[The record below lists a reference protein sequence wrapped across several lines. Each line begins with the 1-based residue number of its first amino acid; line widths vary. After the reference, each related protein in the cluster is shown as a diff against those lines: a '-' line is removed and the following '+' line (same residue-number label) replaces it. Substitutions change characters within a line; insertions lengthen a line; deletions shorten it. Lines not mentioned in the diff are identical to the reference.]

1 MSSDRCFFALFL
13 IIHAFLISAL
23 LPGGGFIVLLL
34 IIDVSIISSY
44 GVNCKGKPTVEV
56 LKMCKVFGAGF
67 SYIGGVVAYYAGKMF
82 WEDDVT
88 LLRGIFL
95 LVAYFGILCWI
106 QFPYQ
111 YYKAVRKISKR

>member
-56 LKMCKVFGAGF
+56 CRIR
-67 SYIGGVVAYYAGKMF
+67 S
-82 WEDDVT
+82 
-88 LLRGIFL
+88 
-95 LVAYFGILCWI
+95 
-106 QFPYQ
+106 PYQ